1 MQQIEAW
8 EDRNLLVILATR
20 VVVLVDVNTQAS
32 RKLNFSSLAT
42 YSEEHYMACCVVSE
56 EQYRAQNCSRAYG
69 EPSNA
74 TKHLYVVGKVK
85 NGNNALIYLLNEER
99 VPLTQTG
106 ASLELWGYRL
116 ASLRMGKV
124 LAALPWRG
132 LFVVAGTGTYSQSVI
147 HFLNMKG
154 KRLPNLQIT
163 MNDRIMDMK
172 VCPDGRLAILAA
184 ANFWLVEPI
193 LLLPIS

>member
-8 EDRNLLVILATR
+8 EDRDLLVILATR
-20 VVVLVDVNTQAS
+20 VVVLVDVNTQAF
-32 RKLNFSSLAT
+32 RKLNFSSLAS

-56 EQYRAQNCSRAYG
+56 EQYRALNCSRAY
-69 EPSNA
+69 SDNTA
-74 TKHLYVVGKVK
+74 KHLYVVGKVK
-85 NGNNALIYLLNEER
+85 SGNNALIYLLNEDR
-99 VPLTQTG
+99 VPSTQT
-106 ASLELWGYRL
+106 AHSLELWGYRL

-132 LFVVAGTGTYSQSVI
+132 LFVVVGTGTGDSQSVI

-154 KRLPNLQIT
+154 KLLPNLQIT
-163 MNDRIMDMK
+163 MNDRIMDIK